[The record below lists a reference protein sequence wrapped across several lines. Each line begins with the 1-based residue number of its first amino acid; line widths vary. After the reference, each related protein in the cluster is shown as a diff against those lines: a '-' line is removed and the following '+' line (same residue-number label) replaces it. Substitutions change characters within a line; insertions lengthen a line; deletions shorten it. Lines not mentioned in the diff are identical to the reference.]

1 MGVQRYRL
9 SSGAVRYRA
18 RVKAHGRYV
27 ATRVFERK
35 ADAVAWEQD
44 QRRRLRLGEWTDPRR
59 GQVPLS
65 VVATDWL
72 GSRSS
77 VKRRTRESDES
88 AWRNYI
94 APRFDNW
101 PVASITAAE
110 VSGWVGSL
118 VARGLAPSTATRALA
133 TLRSILAFAVADARV
148 QHNVAASVR
157 KPTSGRARREGQALT
172 LGELAKLTQACQGR
186 YRNVVPVLA
195 LAGLRWGE
203 LAGLRVGDRVSV
215 PGPGLRL
222 RRAVLAGGGGG
233 ELYVDTL
240 KNNRARTV
248 PLVVALVPIVDRW
261 SAGKGSDAWLF
272 HAPKGGP
279 LRESNWKRSVG
290 WSAATAAA
298 GLQGFRVHD
307 LRHTAASVWLG
318 AGADPKV
325 VQRVLGHASA
335 SMTMDLYGH
344 LVDANLWQ
352 AARQVGDISGTFEPY
367 ELEPEDEDDQEQD

>member
-1 MGVQRYRL
+1 MGVQRYTL
-9 SSGAVRYRA
+9 STGAARYRA
-18 RVKAHGRYV
+18 RVKSHGRYV

-35 ADAVAWEQD
+35 AEAVAWEQD

-72 GSRSS
+72 RSRSS
-77 VKRRTRESDES
+77 VKRRTRESDEA

-94 APRFDNW
+94 APRFGNW
-101 PVASITAAE
+101 PVSSITAAE
-110 VSGWVGSL
+110 VSSWVGSL

-133 TLRSILAFAVADARV
+133 TLRSIVAFAVADARV
-148 QHNVAASVR
+148 QHNVAAAVR

-172 LGELAKLTQACQGR
+172 LDELTRLTEACQGR
-186 YRNVVPVLA
+186 YRDVVLVLA

-203 LAGLRVGDRVSV
+203 LAGLQVGDLVSV

-233 ELYVDTL
+233 ALYVDTL

-248 PLVVALVPIVDRW
+248 PLVPALVPIVDRW
-261 SAGKGSDAWLF
+261 SAGKAPDAWLF
-272 HAPKGGP
+272 NAPKGGP

-290 WSAATAAA
+290 WSTATSSA
-298 GLQGFRVHD
+298 GVPGFRVHD
-307 LRHTAASVWLG
+307 LRHTAASVWLA

-325 VQRVLGHASA
+325 VQRVLGHATA
-335 SMTMDLYGH
+335 AMTMDLYGH
-344 LVDANLWQ
+344 MVDANLWQ
-352 AARQVGDISGTFEPY
+352 AARLVGDISGTRER
-367 ELEPEDEDDQEQD
+367 LKGRPEDEGDQEPG